1 MRVHGEQRSRRGT
14 VSGFWGSCGG
24 WPRLALLAATLLAG
38 ERAAR
43 AQVTAAIEPPVTGA
57 RTNAITIEGG
67 YRAAVFGLDAEIQT
81 RVGPF
86 LALGPGLVRGGYAL
100 AAHAGYDMPLRGY
113 WSLRPGVRVNR
124 SWRTTDD
131 CHPDSCTF
139 DFIVLDLGVR
149 YRGPT
154 GLVFEAGL
162 PLVAWLPLTP
172 TGSGT
177 WVPIKAYTF
186 PSTALVWALS
196 VGYSFDL

>member
-1 MRVHGEQRSRRGT
+1 MRRQERKRSL
-14 VSGFWGSCGG
+14 VV
-24 WPRLALLAATLLAG
+24 ALLVAAAAATAMS
-38 ERAAR
+38 EPAAR
-43 AQVTAAIEPPVTGA
+43 AQAPASIEQAGTVA
-57 RTNAITIEGG
+57 RKNAITVEGG

-86 LALGPGLVRGGYAL
+86 LAIGPGLVRGGYSL
-100 AAHAGYDMPLRGY
+100 AAHAGYDMPLYRY
-113 WSLRPGVRVNR
+113 WSLRPGIRVNR

-131 CHPDSCTF
+131 CRPDSCTF

-154 GLVFEAGL
+154 GLVFETGL
-162 PLVAWLPLTP
+162 PVVAWLPLTP

-186 PSTALVWALS
+186 PTTSLVWAIS